1 MSERSLER
9 EMRYI
14 DVAWL
19 QNAADE
25 PIRLV
30 SELDKNAYEIRKI
43 EFFRTGVVGFAG
55 SGLTANGTRLG
66 ELPVPS
72 LIEINKDVQFEAIE
86 IEPEAFEK
94 LWHLY
99 VASQI

>member
-1 MSERSLER
+1 MT
-9 EMRYI
+9 YI
-14 DVAWL
+14 EVAWL
-19 QNAADE
+19 HNAVDE

-30 SELDKNAYEIRKI
+30 SELDEGAYEVRKI

-55 SGLTANGTRLG
+55 NGLSANGTRLG

-72 LIEINKDVQFEAIE
+72 LVEINKDAQFKGVAIE
-86 IEPEAFEK
+86 STAFEE
-94 LWHLY
+94 LWRLN